1 MKMLVALVIAGGLAA
16 ATPALA
22 DCNYP
27 KSPLEKI
34 PSGSTAAKEDLIAAR
49 KMVQEYIATMD
60 TYLACL
66 DTELAASVAKPD
78 VTEEQK
84 TQLKTVM
91 VQKSDAAQAE
101 KEAVG
106 LRMNEQLRAYNEKV
120 KKAKEG
126 G

>member
-1 MKMLVALVIAGGLAA
+1 MKKIVALAIAGGLAA
-16 ATPALA
+16 TAPAFA

-27 KSPLEKI
+27 KSPLQAI
-34 PSGSTAAKEDLIAAR
+34 PSGSTAQKEELIAAR
-49 KMVQEYIATMD
+49 KTVQEYIAAMD

-66 DTELAASVAKPD
+66 DTELAAASAKPET
-78 VTEEQK
+78 TEEQK

-106 LRMNEQLRAYNEKV
+106 LRMNEQLRAYNEKQ
-120 KKAKEG
+120 KKNKEG